1 MDKNSLQLKNILLW
15 SWIVDFVEN
24 SQKIGSIKK
33 AEKDMHIIYPHIQA
47 GETLKLRVIHQVI
60 HIVHRK
66 IKKLSRLT

>member
-1 MDKNSLQLKNILLW
+1 M
-15 SWIVDFVEN
+15 DFVEN